1 MAYKYTAYTMDKKIV
16 SGRIN
21 AASENI
27 AEEELY
33 RAGYHRILSLKE
45 VRSGGINLEKALPS
59 LFGAKAQDVI
69 DFSKQLA
76 TLIESGIAVLTAL
89 QLLRGQVSRD
99 AFRKVISGLLEDLQG
114 GASFSQALSRY
125 PEVFPTTFCQVVGA
139 SEHTGSLEV
148 GLRQV
153 AGYME
158 KRLAIKKKIS
168 RAMVYPVLVS
178 LVAVGVFALLVTV
191 ALPPLVGLFTSLGAE
206 LPWTTRL
213 LITAADFLIN
223 YKLHL
228 LVVTLIAAILIAG
241 YMRLPSGRKR
251 VDRLMLQLPV
261 IGPINLERHMSQVCQ
276 TMSMML
282 RAGLQLPQTIDIVG
296 QTLGNGT
303 VRAALREVREKL
315 MQGQGL
321 SRSMAAN
328 ELFPRLVVE
337 MVSVGEKT
345 GTLESSLATVA
356 EHYEHRVEQR
366 IDTLISMIEPFL
378 TVAIGLVVLFI
389 ALSMITPLYSILSG
403 VK

>member
-1 MAYKYTAYTMDKKIV
+1 MAYKYTAYTLDKRMV
-16 SGRIN
+16 AGRID
-21 AASENI
+21 ATSESM
-27 AEEELY
+27 AEEALY

-45 VRSGGINLEKALPS
+45 VRSGGVSLEKALPS
-59 LFGAKAQDVI
+59 LFGVKAQDVI
-69 DFSKQLA
+69 DFSRQLA
-76 TLIESGIAVLTAL
+76 TLIESGIPILTAL
-89 QLLRGQVSRD
+89 QLLRGQVSKD
-99 AFRKVISGLLEDLQG
+99 AFKKVIAGLVDDLQG
-114 GASFSQALSRY
+114 GAPFSQALGRY
-125 PEVFPTTFCQVVGA
+125 PEAFSATFCHVVGA

-158 KRLAIKKKIS
+158 KRLSMKKKIS
-168 RAMVYPVLVS
+168 RAMVYPALVS
-178 LVAVGVFALLVTV
+178 LVAVGVFVLLVTV

-213 LITAADFLIN
+213 LIAAAGFLIN

-228 LVVTLIAAILIAG
+228 LAATSIAALLIVV
-241 YMRLPSGRKR
+241 YMRLPSGKKR
-251 VDRLMLQLPV
+251 VDRLLLQLPV
-261 IGPINLERHMSQVCQ
+261 IGPINVERHMSQLCQ

-296 QTLGNGT
+296 QTVGNRTVLG
-303 VRAALREVREKL
+303 ALREVREKL
-315 MQGQGL
+315 LQGQGL

-337 MVSVGEKT
+337 MVTVGEKT
-345 GTLESSLATVA
+345 GTLESALATVA
-356 EHYEHRVEQR
+356 EHYEHRVDQK

-378 TVAIGLVVLFI
+378 TAAIGLVVLFI
-389 ALSMITPLYSILSG
+389 ALSMITPLYSILSS